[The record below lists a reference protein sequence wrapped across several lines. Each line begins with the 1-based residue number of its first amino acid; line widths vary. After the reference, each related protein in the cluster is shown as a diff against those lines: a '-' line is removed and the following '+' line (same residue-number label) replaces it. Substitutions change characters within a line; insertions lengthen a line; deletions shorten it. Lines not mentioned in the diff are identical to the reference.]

1 MTAHQSISLEE
12 HVARTELEKRKATPA
27 AAFKVSPQEE
37 PSAEWG
43 WHGSF
48 PRATPVAGVFVGLAM
63 FAMLIGNHTGWT
75 ENLWLI
81 ATGVFLLAGVGWLAN
96 KRRTS
101 WRR

>member
-1 MTAHQSISLEE
+1 MAGTG
-12 HVARTELEKRKATPA
+12 LEKRKTTAVSGHR
-27 AAFKVSPQEE
+27 VSPADE

-48 PRATPVAGVFVGLAM
+48 RVGVPAAGIFVGLSM
-63 FAMLIGNHTGWT
+63 FAMLIGNHSGWT

-81 ATGVFLLAGVGWLAN
+81 GTGAALLGGIAWMFH

>member
-1 MTAHQSISLEE
+1 M
-12 HVARTELEKRKATPA
+12 ARTELEKRKATPA
-27 AAFKVSPQEE
+27 AAFRVSPEEE

-48 PRATPVAGVFVGLAM
+48 PRGTTIAGVFVGLAM
-63 FAMLIGNHTGWT
+63 FGMLIGNHSGWT

-81 ATGVFLLAGVGWLAN
+81 GTGVFLLGGVGWLAH

-101 WRR
+101 WRG

>member
-1 MTAHQSISLEE
+1 M
-12 HVARTELEKRKATPA
+12 ARTELEKRKATPA
-27 AAFKVSPQEE
+27 AAFRVSPEEE

-48 PRATPVAGVFVGLAM
+48 PRGTVIAGVVVGLAM
-63 FAMLIGNHTGWT
+63 FGMLIGNHSGWT

-81 ATGVFLLAGVGWLAN
+81 GTGVFLLGGVGWLAH

-101 WRR
+101 WRG

>member
-1 MTAHQSISLEE
+1 M
-12 HVARTELEKRKATPA
+12 ARSELEKRKATPA
-27 AAFKVSPQEE
+27 AAFRVSPQEE

-43 WHGSF
+43 WHGGF
-48 PRATPVAGVFVGLAM
+48 PRATLVAGVLVGLSM

-81 ATGVFLLAGVGWLAN
+81 GTGLFLLAGIGWLVH

-101 WRR
+101 WRG

>member
-1 MTAHQSISLEE
+1 MAGTG
-12 HVARTELEKRKATPA
+12 LEKRKATA
-27 AAFKVSPQEE
+27 AAQTVSPQDE

-48 PRATPVAGVFVGLAM
+48 PRATAFAGILVGLAM
-63 FAMLIGNHTGWT
+63 FGMLIGNHTGLT
-75 ENLWLI
+75 EDLWLI
-81 ATGVFLLAGVGWLAN
+81 GVGVGLLAGVGWLVH

>member
-1 MTAHQSISLEE
+1 MTPARTDQLEE

-27 AAFKVSPQEE
+27 AAFRVSPQEE

-48 PRATPVAGVFVGLAM
+48 PRATLVAGVFVGLGM
-63 FAMLIGNHTGWT
+63 FGMLIGNHSGWT

-81 ATGVFLLAGVGWLAN
+81 GTGVFLLGGVGWLVH

-101 WRR
+101 WRG